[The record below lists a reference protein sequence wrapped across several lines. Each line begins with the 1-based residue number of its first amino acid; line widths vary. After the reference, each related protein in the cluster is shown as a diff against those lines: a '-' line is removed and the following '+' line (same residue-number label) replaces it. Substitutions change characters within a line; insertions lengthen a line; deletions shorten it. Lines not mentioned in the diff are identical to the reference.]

1 MHENEQ
7 KQDRGEQ
14 LRSIYQTCGV
24 LFEQIERAELD
35 IVVENYLAS
44 KVADLLSAV
53 EVFARLID
61 REVHDG

>member
-1 MHENEQ
+1 
-7 KQDRGEQ
+7 
-14 LRSIYQTCGV
+14 V
-24 LFEQIERAELD
+24 LFEQIERADLD
-35 IVVENYLAS
+35 MVVENYLAS

>member
-1 MHENEQ
+1 MHESDERT
-7 KQDRGEQ
+7 DRGEQ
-14 LRSIYQTCGV
+14 LRSIYETCGV
-24 LFEQIERAELD
+24 LFEQIERADLD
-35 IVVENYLAS
+35 MVVENYLAS